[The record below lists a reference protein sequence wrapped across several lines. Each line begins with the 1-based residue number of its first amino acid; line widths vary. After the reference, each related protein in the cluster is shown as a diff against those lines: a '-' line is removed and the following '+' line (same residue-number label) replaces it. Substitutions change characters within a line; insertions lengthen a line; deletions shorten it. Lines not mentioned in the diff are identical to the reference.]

1 MNKIKKALL
10 VLPLV
15 VLLFGCKKIGF
26 EKTTKPDTTVTT
38 KDNTTTTNNP
48 VDDTVTYH
56 ITYELNG
63 GKNNS
68 LNPVTFAEGTKI
80 TLEDASKEGYDFVGW
95 STNQAGT
102 SFISEIDLDIDWTIY
117 AIFAPHKYSI
127 TYHNVDKLNNSN
139 PTKYTISDKNITLTN
154 ITSNY
159 IDFKGWYTTST
170 FESNSQI
177 TIIDTSSL
185 KNYDLYAKYEI
196 IKEMPECIIIP
207 NNPTYDGTEKQ
218 LLSASVT
225 GGTISFSLDGINYS
239 EEIPTAKNAGSYTV
253 YYKVTGDETH
263 FDIED
268 SIDVTINPAN
278 YELDGITFNNGS
290 KVYNGEVQS
299 LVISGE
305 LPNGVTVSYEGSGT
319 NVGEYEITA
328 NFTINDSNYIITP
341 MKATLTITKATY
353 SGIVFNN
360 GSKVYNG
367 SAQQLEVTDLPE
379 GLTVEYSGFGINV
392 GEYEITATFTNNDLN
407 YNDVEPITRKLTIT
421 KATYEIDVTFANA
434 TYEYDGQYHDLAISA
449 SLPEGLTVSYDNNHK
464 KDVGNY
470 TVTAIFN
477 NANPNYFDV
486 DNMTATLTITPTE
499 ATYTLPTAITGL
511 KYTGNELELV
521 NPGTV
526 TDGYFEYKYG
536 SLDWSSNVP
545 KGTNS
550 GTYNVEYRLVLS
562 GNYEEVDGGTIV
574 VNIAKATYDLS
585 NIKYEDASKVYNG
598 SNQTINT
605 ITGTLPTGVT
615 VNYEGFGKNVGEYTI
630 TAQFSGNTDNYE
642 LIPDKTAT
650 LTITD
655 ATMTS
660 VLVEGYNGKQDDE
673 LHQAVAS
680 FSATT
685 VDNSEITWSFSADGI
700 HFVDASDLLVSIP
713 SDSGTY
719 YYKAT
724 AANHKTVTGTFTVN
738 VSDKD
743 TPTLEITNLANLNK
757 VFDGSSIVDPVV
769 STNSTGSYAITYSLD
784 KTTYTAEK
792 PINAGHYYIKVVL
805 EETISYAAKT
815 IENTFD
821 IAKADYELDVEF
833 KNKTVTYNGS
843 EQGITISGTLPEGVT
858 VSYTGL
864 ATNAGTYTITAVFSH
879 NNPNYNAIDSITAQL
894 TIEKADYVLDIEFN
908 NKTVTYN
915 GEIQKLEITGD
926 LPEGVTVSY
935 ENNNNKNVGEYEV
948 TAIFSGD
955 VINHNLIS
963 SITRTL
969 TIEKAD
975 YELNITFT
983 NTSKVYNGLAQ
994 SIEIEGTLPDTLSVS
1009 YTGGGVNVGSYSI
1022 TTTFT
1027 NSDSNYN
1034 DVSNMTATLTITKA
1048 TYNMTGIS
1056 FANKTVDYN
1065 GSEQGITISGTL
1077 PTGVDVNYTGY
1088 ATNAGNHMITANFT
1102 GDSTNYELIPSMTA
1116 TLTINKINP
1125 TYIVPTNLNAKVGD
1139 TLANVVLPEGFSF
1152 NDSLNTSVGKAGNNT
1167 FVVTYTPSDTTNYN
1181 TIDNIEVII
1190 SVKEAYIINATNNQ
1204 SNTYNGSNQGPTV
1217 TVKLGSTTVTSG
1229 YELSYSYKLTTASA
1243 YTAGLPK
1250 NAGTY
1255 NIKINCSGESGVD
1268 ATEVIVTYTINKATL
1283 TLTSTTV
1290 EVDYGSSMRTWDQIK
1305 AKVASL
1311 ITVSGSFDDV
1321 SFTLDG
1327 MHDGKYK
1334 YGSVSGSYEITKN
1347 ALFGNDYNYVVG
1359 STYQGYITLVN
1370 NSNYVLSDYTLLIKY
1385 KTAKIGSTYYTI
1397 EGALDASGTTI
1408 VTFDGD
1414 SSTATSYVATI
1425 FSSLPTSLTGYK
1437 TTYNVSK
1444 NLLVPYTSGTGT
1456 TNGKVNNVSV
1466 SNTNTY
1472 AVLIVNENITL
1483 NVSNLYVTAE
1493 ISGCGYV
1500 GIHGTLVNNGTINCS
1515 SSLYSYGYIKGTGT
1529 INMASGSKCYEAM
1542 CFYDYPGSVSNAQ
1555 KIYGYVFPMYE
1566 WTVNSISCK
1575 LYIKKGAQL
1584 NAYACIYGT
1593 TAGYNLIDVTIIASS
1608 SSSSNYMFAPT
1619 SDSPSNSYV
1628 LLYCGQT
1635 LNSCNTSITANNQT
1649 AYKNIT
1655 TIELSGIYNDNTVTV
1670 SKVLTFSTSTSIAL
1684 PISYANIVIKSG
1696 SKLTLSKTSY
1706 IFTCGTK
1713 LEVEENAT
1721 LEINGSTFVAFDT
1734 YISNSGTSTIA
1745 STISGGKI
1753 INKDSAY
1760 MLLNGTLQGSGKIGG
1775 QIRTSK
1781 SNATI
1786 DLTNY
1791 RIPGK
1796 TIKYKT
1802 GSTTYATYGD
1812 NYYISLIQYDG
1823 TTQGFGTSYTNALT
1837 YNFVSSQLKGKYG
1850 WIETTSIITY
1860 ETNCDKTVE
1869 SASISMSASGYVLTS
1884 SVLPQVERDYY
1895 TFAGWYMDSSLTQSA
1910 NNYTIY
1916 ASTILYAKWTPINYN
1931 ISYVDCYDNN
1941 FSSGN
1946 TSTNTN
1952 TTTFNIESNTQLID
1966 PTNGVYV
1973 FGGWYLNS
1981 SCTNKINMLNGSNL
1995 VSYLSSNTLTLYA
2008 LWYNVGTDKYVI
2020 TFNNDNTNIT
2030 CASTDT
2036 IIDTGYDW
2044 SSYKLP
2050 VMNTSD
2056 NDYTVTIYFGGWY
2069 NSNNEV
2075 VTSVDSSSFTY
2086 NDTTGNYELV
2096 LTAKWIEKNKLDITF
2111 LEETVVYYK
2120 PNFEFRIPSLADKG
2134 VTIGQLGLVLIDW
2147 EFNDGT
2153 KYTSGDK
2160 VKLINQTSLVAN
2172 IAHFVKLTISTNDYT
2187 TVTVTLTSGKGYI
2200 VTYNEETGESTATL
2214 FNGAT
2219 KTNGSSTYITVGS
2232 EFAAKYEAKSG
2243 SESNSASI
2251 TGTTPTTA
2259 LTTSNQTY
2267 TATTSNITITPAGQS
2282 SSCVAPGTL
2291 ITMADGS
2298 QKLVEDITIGDL
2310 VLTWNFFTGTYEVK
2324 PVIALEI
2331 LRDRVVDVITVVLE
2345 NGQTIDIIS
2354 YQSFFDYDSKEY
2366 FLIDNNNY
2374 LSSIGRNIAIISND
2388 GLSYSTITDIIVTT
2402 TTTTTFEIITAN
2414 NYNFIGN
2421 GILTVEPFIFNFNF
2435 FTVNENNTYD
2445 SEEVINDV
2453 NTYGLF
2459 AYEEFQEYMTLD
2471 EFNAFNGQYFKIAI
2485 AKGLTSLERIFE
2497 ALTIYSNNYT
2507 N

>member
-10 VLPLV
+10 ALPLV
-15 VLLFGCKKIGF
+15 VLLFGCKKIGY

-38 KDNTTTTNNP
+38 KDNTTIDNP

-68 LNPVTFAEGTKI
+68 LNPVTFTEGTKVS
-80 TLEDASKEGYDFVGW
+80 LEDATKEGYDFVGW

-102 SFISEIDLDIDWTIY
+102 SFVSEIDLDIDWTIY
-117 AIFAPHKYSI
+117 AIFTPHKYNI
-127 TYHNVDKLNNSN
+127 NYHNVDKLNNSN
-139 PTKYTISDKNITLTN
+139 PTTYTISDKNITLSSIN
-154 ITSNY
+154 ASH

-170 FESNSQI
+170 FDSDSLI
-177 TIIDTSSL
+177 TVINTSSL
-185 KNYDLYAKYEI
+185 KNYDLYAKYDI
-196 IKEMPECIIIP
+196 IKEYPECIVLA
-207 NNPTYDGTEKQ
+207 NNPTFDGETKQ
-218 LLSASVT
+218 LVSATVT
-225 GGTISFSLDGINYS
+225 GGTLSFSLDGINYS
-239 EEIPTAKNAGSYTV
+239 EEIPTAINAGTYTV

-263 FDIED
+263 LDIEN
-268 SIDVTINPAN
+268 SIDVTINQAN
-278 YELDGITFNNGS
+278 YELEGITFNNGS
-290 KVYNGEVQS
+290 KVYNGEAQS
-299 LVISGE
+299 LVINGD
-305 LPNGVTVSYEGSGT
+305 LPNGVTVSYEGSGI
-319 NVGEYEITA
+319 NVGEYEIIA
-328 NFTINDSNYIITP
+328 NFTIDDSNYTITP
-341 MKATLTITKATY
+341 MKAILTITKATY
-353 SGIVFNN
+353 SGIVFDN

-367 SAQQLEVTDLPE
+367 NAQQLEVTNLPS

-392 GEYEITATFTNNDLN
+392 GEYEITAIFTNNDSN
-407 YNDVEPITRKLTIT
+407 YNDVDSITRTLTIT
-421 KATYEIDVTFANA
+421 KATYDINVTFENK
-434 TYEYDGQYHDLAISA
+434 TFEYDGLYHDLVISGNI
-449 SLPEGLTVSYDNNHK
+449 PEGLTVSYDDNHK
-464 KDVGNY
+464 KDVGEY
-470 TVTAIFN
+470 TVTAKFN

-486 DNMTATLTITPTE
+486 DNMTATLVITPTE
-499 ATYTLPTAITGL
+499 ATYTLPTVITGL
-511 KYTGNELELV
+511 KYTGNELELI
-521 NPGTV
+521 NPGIV
-526 TDGYFEYKYG
+526 SDGYFEYKYG

-562 GNYEEVDGGTIV
+562 GNYDEVEGGTIV
-574 VNIAKATYDLS
+574 VNISKATYDLS
-585 NIKYEDASKVYNG
+585 NIKFESASKVYNG
-598 SNQTINT
+598 SEQTINT
-605 ITGTLPTGVT
+605 ITGTLPTGVS
-615 VNYEGFGKNVGEYTI
+615 VEFVGSGKNVGEHTI
-630 TAQFSGNTDNYE
+630 TAKFTGDTDNYE
-642 LIPDKTAT
+642 LISDKTAT
-650 LTITD
+650 LTITN

-673 LHQAVAS
+673 LHQAVVS
-680 FSATT
+680 YSATT
-685 VDNSEITWSFSADGI
+685 VDNSEITWKFSADGI
-700 HFVDASDLLVSIP
+700 HYVDASDLLVKLP

-724 AANHKTVTGTFTVN
+724 ALNHETVTGTFTVN

-757 VFDGSSIVDPVV
+757 KYDGSSIIDPLV
-769 STNSTGSYAITYSLD
+769 STNSTGSYAITYSTD
-784 KTTYTAEK
+784 KVTYTTEK

-805 EETISYAAKT
+805 EETTSYAAKT

-833 KNKTVTYNGS
+833 NNKTVTYNGS
-843 EQGITISGTLPEGVT
+843 EQGITINGDLPEGVS
-858 VSYTGL
+858 VSYTGY
-864 ATNAGTYTITAVFSH
+864 ATNAGTYTITAIFSH
-879 NNPNYNAIDSITAQL
+879 NNPNYNAISSITATL
-894 TIEKADYVLDIEFN
+894 TIEKTDYELNIEFN
-908 NKTVTYN
+908 SKTVTYN
-915 GEIQKLEITGD
+915 GEIQKLEITGE
-926 LPEGVTVSY
+926 LPEGITVSY
-935 ENNNNKNVGEYEV
+935 ENNNNKNVGAYDV
-948 TAIFSGD
+948 IAVFSGD
-955 VINHNLIS
+955 LINHNPIES
-963 SITRTL
+963 KTAKL
-969 TIEKAD
+969 TIEKANYD
-975 YELNITFT
+975 LNIVFE
-983 NTSKVYNGLAQ
+983 NTSKVYNGLTQ
-994 SIEIEGTLPDTLSVS
+994 TIEIEGTLPDTLSVS
-1009 YTGGGVNVGSYSI
+1009 YTGGGVNVGSYPI
-1022 TTTFT
+1022 TATFT
-1027 NSDSNYN
+1027 NNDSNYN
-1034 DVSNMTATLTITKA
+1034 DVSSITATLTITKA
-1048 TYNMTGIS
+1048 TYNMTGV
-1056 FANKTVDYN
+1056 KLVDKVVDYN
-1065 GSEQGITISGTL
+1065 SSEQGIVITGTL
-1077 PTGVDVNYTGY
+1077 PTGVTVSYTGY
-1088 ATNAGNHMITANFT
+1088 ATNSGVHTITANFT

-1116 TLTINKINP
+1116 KLTINKIDP
-1125 TYIVPTNLNAKVGD
+1125 TYTIPSNLTAKVGD

-1152 NDSLNTSVGKAGNNT
+1152 NDSLTTSVGNAGNNT
-1167 FVVTYTPSDTTNYN
+1167 FIVTYTPSDTTNFN
-1181 TIDNIEVII
+1181 IVDNIEVTIL
-1190 SVKEAYIINATNNQ
+1190 VKEAYVINATNNQ
-1204 SNTYNGSNQGPTV
+1204 VTTYNGNTQKPTV
-1217 TVKLGSTTVTSG
+1217 TVKLGSTTVTTG
-1229 YELSYSYKLTTASA
+1229 YDLSYSYKLSTASS
-1243 YTAGLPK
+1243 YTTGLPK

-1255 NIKINCSGESGVD
+1255 NIKINCSGDAGLD
-1268 ATEVIVTYTINKATL
+1268 ATEVIVTYTINKAKL
-1283 TLTSTTV
+1283 TLTSTTI
-1290 EVDYGSSMRTWDQIK
+1290 EVDYSSSMRTWDQIQ

-1311 ITVSGSFDDV
+1311 ITISGSFE
-1321 SFTLDG
+1321 SLTYSLNG
-1327 MHDGKYK
+1327 MYNGAYK
-1334 YGSVSGSYEITKN
+1334 YGTVSGSYSAIN
-1347 ALFGNDYNYVVG
+1347 NSLFGSTYNYLVG
-1359 STYQGYITLVN
+1359 STYQGFITVN
-1370 NSNYVLSDYTLLIKY
+1370 NSNYELDDYTLLIKY
-1385 KTAKIGSTYYTI
+1385 KTAMIGSTYYTI
-1397 EGALDASGTTI
+1397 EDALEASGTTI
-1408 VTFDGD
+1408 VTFAGD
-1414 SSTATSYVATI
+1414 SSSATSYVATI

-1437 TTYNVSK
+1437 TTYTVSK

-1456 TNGKVNNVSV
+1456 TNGKVNNVNV

-1472 AVLIVNENITL
+1472 TVLIINENITL

-1500 GIHGTLVNNGTINCS
+1500 GIHGTIVNNGIINCS
-1515 SSLYSYGYIKGTGT
+1515 STLYSYGYIKGTGT
-1529 INMASGSKCYEAM
+1529 INMTSGSKCYEAM

-1628 LLYCGQT
+1628 LLYCGQS

-1721 LEINGSTFVAFDT
+1721 LEVNGSTFVAFDT
-1734 YISNSGTSTIA
+1734 YISNLGTSTIA

-1802 GSTTYATYGD
+1802 GSTTYSTYGD

-1837 YNFVSSQLKGKYG
+1837 YNFVSSEINGKYG

-1860 ETNCDKTVE
+1860 ETNCNKTVE

-1895 TFAGWYMDSSLTQSA
+1895 TFAGWYMDLSLTQSA

-1946 TSTNTN
+1946 TSINAN
-1952 TTTFNIESNTQLID
+1952 TTTFNIESNSQLID

-1973 FGGWYLNS
+1973 FGGWYLDS
-1981 SCTNKINMLNGSNL
+1981 DCTNKINMLNGNNL

-2020 TFNNDNTNIT
+2020 SFNNDNTNIT

-2044 SSYKLP
+2044 SSYNLP

-2075 VTSVDSSSFTY
+2075 VTSIDNSSFTY
-2086 NDTTGNYELV
+2086 NDVTENYELV
-2096 LTAKWIEKNKLDITF
+2096 LTAKWIEKNRLDVTF

-2120 PNFEFRIPSLADKG
+2120 PGFEFRIPSLADKG

-2160 VKLINQTSLVAN
+2160 VKLTNQTSLVAN
-2172 IAHFVKLTISTNDYT
+2172 IVHFVKLTISTNDYT

-2267 TATTSNITITPAGQS
+2267 TATDSNITITPTGES
-2282 SSCVAPGTL
+2282 SSCVALDTL

-2331 LRDRVVDVITVVLE
+2331 LRDRIVDVITVVLE

-2366 FLIDNNNY
+2366 FLIDNKNY

-2388 GLSYSTITDIIVTT
+2388 GLSYSTIIDIIVTT